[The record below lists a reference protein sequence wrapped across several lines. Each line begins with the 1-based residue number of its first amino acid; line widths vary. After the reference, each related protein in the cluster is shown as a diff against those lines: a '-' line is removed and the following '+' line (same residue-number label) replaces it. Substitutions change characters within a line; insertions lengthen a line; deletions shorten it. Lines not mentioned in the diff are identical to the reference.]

1 MQFPDNSDNDIVK
14 GIEDQLTSQGT
25 AGNASDQAKQAWE
38 LAKTQAQ
45 SAYRPDQPEYWP
57 HVQKLSY
64 DLLGLKQEVDR
75 PIVQPSGQEAS
86 NSALSPSRPLNLNT
100 EKKNLNTQ
108 KNILVEAE
116 EELKKGDRVV
126 LIDRW
131 DTTGTLKDFISS
143 IVLNNNIAGT
153 VIEVTRDSTNRLYYK
168 IRFDN
173 GSILECPYW
182 ATKQVENSPSTD
194 LTEDNAY
201 NYFTPTIRSSDSYD
215 DSKISNRDPFEW
227 EMSSTKY
234 VAKGIIIDGRYTY
247 EARFELI
254 QDNTA
259 RWAQAW
265 KFLSMDHDIKT
276 VLHISINQLNSSSIY
291 MQISPESQP
300 LQTYNETNLLKTIK
314 TMFDSYNKLW
324 GSTGYKL
331 ILLSATDLSKLTFL
345 LKVAK
350 EFEKTSGVKI
360 HETISTR
367 LCELASLDPALRNRK
382 YIALSNSKGGK
393 IKESYYDE
401 ETDSSAF
408 DSIPA
413 DCKHDF
419 KKDGEEINQQA
430 QDSLKAMGITQE

>member
-45 SAYRPDQPEYWP
+45 STYRPDQPEYWP

-86 NSALSPSRPLNLNT
+86 NSALHPSRPLNLNT
-100 EKKNLNTQ
+100 EQ
-108 KNILVEAE
+108 
-116 EELKKGDRVV
+116 
-126 LIDRW
+126 
-131 DTTGTLKDFISS
+131 TT
-143 IVLNNNIAGT
+143 
-153 VIEVTRDSTNRLYYK
+153 
-168 IRFDN
+168 
-173 GSILECPYW
+173 
-182 ATKQVENSPSTD
+182 STD

-367 LCELASLDPALRNRK
+367 LCELASLDPTLRNRK

-408 DSIPA
+408 DSLPA

-430 QDSLKAMGITQE
+430 QNSLKAMGITQE